1 MKAKHDKSIWQPQV
15 EILLDLKKKLND
27 LKNNIN
33 TSEKKLPA
41 KNKKAEPIH
50 TPEQNGAALTDVMAL
65 EMAIAKQV
73 FDIVKTEYF
82 SFIIIMHSIYITLY
96 RNFREILCEN

>member
-27 LKNNIN
+27 LKNNVN

-41 KNKKAEPIH
+41 KNKKVEPIH
-50 TPEQNGAALTDVMAL
+50 APEQNGDALTDVMAL

-73 FDIVKTEYF
+73 LE
-82 SFIIIMHSIYITLY
+82 S
-96 RNFREILCEN
+96 